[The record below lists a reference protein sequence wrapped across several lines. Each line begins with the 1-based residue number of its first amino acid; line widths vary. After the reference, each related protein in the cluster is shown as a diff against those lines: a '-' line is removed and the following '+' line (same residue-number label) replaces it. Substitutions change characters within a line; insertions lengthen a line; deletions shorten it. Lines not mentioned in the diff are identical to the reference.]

1 MLQTFLIILA
11 LRYIFLVFL
20 GEAELGIHILKV
32 KLIIAETKGI
42 TKSKLAIS
50 LPEAIVPKEVL
61 VKITVFGTAD
71 GKLALDE
78 KASCSNKM

>member
-1 MLQTFLIILA
+1 MLQTFLIILV
-11 LRYIFLVFL
+11 LRYIFLVFV

-32 KLIIAETKGI
+32 NLSIAETKGI